1 MPDASVRF
9 KHLTPTTLDH
19 HHQESASTGPR
30 DTGSQFRTPN
40 FLLPTP
46 YSLLPGREA
55 AVSGA
60 TR

>member
-1 MPDASVRF
+1 MPDASVRCLN
-9 KHLTPTTLDH
+9 LTPTTLD
-19 HHQESASTGPR
+19 HQESASTGPR
-30 DTGSQFRTPN
+30 GTGSQFRTPN

-46 YSLLPGREA
+46 YSVLPGREA